1 MIRLLSQLDGTLLFA
16 LTNSLDGYISD
27 WYSVNEFK
35 KTYSHCLE
43 PLESMNN
50 WPHDDRQPLNA
61 PGYIKMQ
68 VPMQS
73 IQMVKLTTTAKV
85 FTNEGGSAT
94 IDLHANCAILTGF
107 FQCWLNSG
115 KAVVNVSAQE
125 PGRMKPK
132 KATPGP
138 LLLLS
143 PWEFA
148 KL

>member
-1 MIRLLSQLDGTLLFA
+1 
-16 LTNSLDGYISD
+16 
-27 WYSVNEFK
+27 
-35 KTYSHCLE
+35 
-43 PLESMNN
+43 
-50 WPHDDRQPLNA
+50 
-61 PGYIKMQ
+61 
-68 VPMQS
+68 MQS

-94 IDLHANCAILTGF
+94 VDLHANCAILTGF

>member
-1 MIRLLSQLDGTLLFA
+1 MQVGQGLRGEENPLKPQRQPECPRWARKSDVGDA
-16 LTNSLDGYISD
+16 NSLAITILL
-27 WYSVNEFK
+27 VTN
-35 KTYSHCLE
+35 
-43 PLESMNN
+43 
-50 WPHDDRQPLNA
+50 
-61 PGYIKMQ
+61 I

-138 LLLLS
+138 LLLL
-143 PWEFA
+143 
-148 KL
+148 